1 MVYQMKEVL
10 MMKVVGGS
18 VKGERNDEKKSCPFS
33 KEGVRERIWTRE
45 ERCREDLLGGEGRV
59 HLRRIFSDSI
69 HGVRLFFKGE
79 TRNTVEVHSVE
90 RENVRAMDV

>member
-1 MVYQMKEVL
+1 
-10 MMKVVGGS
+10 MMKVVGSS
-18 VKGERNDEKKSCPFS
+18 VKGEQNDEKKSCF
-33 KEGVRERIWTRE
+33 KGGTVRERIWTRE
-45 ERCREDLLGGEGRV
+45 EGCREDLLGGEGRV
-59 HLRRIFSDSI
+59 DLRRIFSDSI